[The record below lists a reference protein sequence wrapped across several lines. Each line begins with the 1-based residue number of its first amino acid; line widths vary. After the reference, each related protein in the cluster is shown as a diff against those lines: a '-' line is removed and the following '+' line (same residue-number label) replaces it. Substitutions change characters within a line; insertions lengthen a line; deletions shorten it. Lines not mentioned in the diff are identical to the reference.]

1 MAYIP
6 AQSQNQGLYVPTT
19 NVWDVQELYAMDV
32 NSQQFKEL
40 LVRLY
45 QNVNNIALA
54 LNNKDSALYFEQEFV
69 NAQLFFNP
77 NSTDPNNQRQVF
89 RKVINFGSLP
99 DNTIKSVA
107 HGITF
112 DSNSNL
118 TRLYGAATDPV
129 GLTFI
134 PLPYA
139 SANPPPTQDT
149 IELYADAT
157 NVNVVT
163 DDNRT
168 NYTRSV
174 VIIEWVKN

>member
-6 AQSQNQGLYVPTT
+6 AQSLNTGLYVSTT
-19 NVWDVQELYAMDV
+19 NVWDVQELFTVDV
-32 NSQQFKEL
+32 NSQQFREL

-45 QNVNNIALA
+45 QNVNNISLA
-54 LNNKDSALYFEQEFV
+54 LNNKDSAMYFEQEFV
-69 NAQLFFNP
+69 NGQLFFNP

-89 RKVINFGSLP
+89 RKTINFGALP
-99 DNTIKSVA
+99 NAGTKSVA

-112 DSNSNL
+112 DANSNV
-118 TRLYGAATDPV
+118 TRIYGAATDPA
-129 GLTFI
+129 GFTYI

-139 SANPPPTQDT
+139 SPTLANN

-157 NVNVVT
+157 NVNVIT
-163 DDNRT
+163 GSNRT

-174 VIIEWVKN
+174 IIIEWVKN

>member
-19 NVWDVQELYAMDV
+19 NIWDVQELYAVDIK
-32 NSQQFKEL
+32 SEQFKEL

-99 DNTIKSVA
+99 NTATKTVA

-112 DSNSNL
+112 DANSNL
-118 TRLYGAATDPV
+118 TRLYGAATDPAAF
-129 GLTFI
+129 TYI

-139 SANPPPTQDT
+139 SPTLANN
-149 IELYADAT
+149 IELYLDGT
-157 NVNVVT
+157 NVNVIT
-163 DDNRT
+163 GSNRT